1 MNFANPLRTSL
12 GTSPGTDSSLP
23 ALSLSGRIPFILN
36 SCRTIAVVGLSP
48 HPHRAS
54 FDVARYMQAAG
65 YRIIPVNP
73 NVAAEGGEVL
83 SEKAYAS
90 LLDAAR
96 HEKIDLVNCFRNSAD
111 IAPVVDEAIAIG
123 AKALWMQLGISNAA
137 AAANA
142 EAHGL
147 LVVQDQCI
155 KIDHRVLLSRGLVT
169 SLLAANAA
177 AG

>member
-1 MNFANPLRTSL
+1 LTFVNSFGP
-12 GTSPGTDSSLP
+12 DSTLP
-23 ALSLSGRIPFILN
+23 ALSPSERICFILN
-36 SCRTIAVVGLSP
+36 TCRTIAVVGLSP

-83 SEKAYAS
+83 GEKAYAS
-90 LLDAAR
+90 LHEAAR
-96 HEKIDLVNCFRNSAD
+96 HEAIELVNCFRNSVD
-111 IAPVVDEAIAIG
+111 IPPVVDEAIAIG
-123 AKALWMQLGISNAA
+123 ARALWMQLGISNAA
-137 AAANA
+137 AAAKA

-155 KIDHRVLLSRGLVT
+155 KIDHRVLLSRGRVT
-169 SLLAANAA
+169 SLLAASPA